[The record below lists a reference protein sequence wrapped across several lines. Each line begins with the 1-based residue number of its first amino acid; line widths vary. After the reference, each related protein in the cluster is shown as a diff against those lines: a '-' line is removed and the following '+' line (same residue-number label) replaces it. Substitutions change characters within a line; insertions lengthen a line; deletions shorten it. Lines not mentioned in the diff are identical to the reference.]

1 VEGNP
6 RIVLAVGDEPTRS
19 LAAASLKR
27 AGYDPMEV
35 EHGVDALAAARGSN
49 VVLVVIEI
57 ELPDMTGYEVCHA
70 IREELG
76 EDLPIFFISGI
87 RTEPIDKIA
96 GLLLGADDYVV
107 KPIDPNELLARVR
120 RFTSR
125 TSVAAAR
132 NGHSERLRLTD
143 REEEVL
149 TLLAQGA
156 RQKEIAL
163 RLSISPKTV
172 GTHIQNLFGKLGVHS
187 RAELVARA
195 YSLGLVVAQVA
206 T

>member
-1 VEGNP
+1 VVNP

-19 LAAASLKR
+19 LTASSLKR
-27 AGYDPMEV
+27 AGYEPIEV
-35 EHGVDALAAARGSN
+35 GRGVDALAAAKSGD
-49 VVLVVIEI
+49 VALVVIEI

-70 IREELG
+70 LREELG
-76 EDLPIFFISGI
+76 EDLPIVFISGI

-125 TSVAAAR
+125 ASVSAAK
-132 NGHSERLRLTD
+132 NGHSERLRLTE

-149 TLLAQGA
+149 MLLAQGT

-163 RLSISPKTV
+163 ELSISPKTV

-195 YSLGLVVAQVA
+195 YALGIVVAQVG
-206 T
+206 